1 VSRPAA
7 ELLTEAHWLAGQ
19 GVRELVLVSEN
30 STSYGKDLGDLRL
43 LEQLLPELAAVPG
56 IVRVRLS
63 YLQPAETRPSLVAA
77 LAGTPGVAPYY
88 DLSFQHSSE
97 AVLRR
102 MRRFGGTDRFLALL
116 DEVRALAPT
125 AGVRSNVIVGFPGET
140 KEDLAELTRFL
151 TAARLDAIGV
161 FGYSDEDGTEAA
173 GYDGKVRSAV
183 VDRRVARMSDLV
195 DELMTQRAE
204 ERLGE
209 TVEVLVEAIT
219 GDGAEGRA
227 AHQAPEVDGATT
239 VTGAPVDV
247 QVGDLIRAT
256 VTGSAGVDLT
266 ARYLETADAVAR
278 PAVAAGR

>member
-1 VSRPAA
+1 VVATVKRVGLEEVPIARGHVDDPA
-7 ELLTEAHWLAGQ
+7 G
-19 GVRELVLVSEN
+19 
-30 STSYGKDLGDLRL
+30 DGDLRL

-77 LAGTPGVAPYY
+77 LAGTPGVAPYF

-97 AVLRR
+97 TVLRR
-102 MRRFGGTDRFLALL
+102 MRRFGSTERFLGLL
-116 DEVRALAPT
+116 EQVRALAPQ

-140 KEDLAELTRFL
+140 KEDVAELARFL
-151 TAARLDAIGV
+151 SAARLDAIGV

-173 GYDGKVRSAV
+173 GYDGKVREAV
-183 VDRRVARMSDLV
+183 VDRRVARMSELV

-209 TVEVLVEAIT
+209 TVEVLVEAVT
-219 GDGAEGRA
+219 GDPLDCTAEGRA
-227 AHQAPEVDGATT
+227 AHQAPEVDGATV

-247 QVGDLIRAT
+247 QRKQKN
-256 VTGSAGVDLT
+256 S
-266 ARYLETADAVAR
+266 
-278 PAVAAGR
+278 